1 MRIIQLEVTSD
12 NGKVGAFV
20 LATPRLGTEF
30 IEGMK
35 QFSAGGTLSKLHAYT
50 TSVCTHDILQ
60 RTKYTLNKC

>member
-12 NGKVGAFV
+12 NGALGLRVV
-20 LATPRLGTEF
+20 RTPRLATEL

-35 QFSAGGTLSKLHAYT
+35 QFSAGGTSSKLHAYT
-50 TSVCTHDILQ
+50 TFVCTHDILQ